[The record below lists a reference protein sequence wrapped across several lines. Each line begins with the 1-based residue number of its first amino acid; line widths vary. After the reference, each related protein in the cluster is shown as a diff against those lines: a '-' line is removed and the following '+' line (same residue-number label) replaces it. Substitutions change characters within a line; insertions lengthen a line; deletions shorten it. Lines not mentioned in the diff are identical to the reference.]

1 MTKWREGNFLTIF
14 LLYCMG
20 RTESAGVW
28 GERLGAQIWR
38 LLVSNELRV
47 GMSEQIRI
55 PNPTFERVV
64 EGLGGLQSSH
74 IEYKDDLFQG
84 ILPFHLR

>member
-1 MTKWREGNFLTIF
+1 
-14 LLYCMG
+14 MG
-20 RTESAGVW
+20 RTGSAGVW
-28 GERLGAQIWR
+28 GNRLGAQIWR

-47 GMSEQIRI
+47 GMGEQIRI

-64 EGLGGLQSSH
+64 EGLGGVQSIY

-84 ILPFHLR
+84 ILQFHPRCLLIS